1 MAKVYLEDYNQ
12 RYRREVVARLP
23 SPQRYIPIIRYAIER
38 YMMEDVN
45 SIDAVYIE
53 VTYAP
58 IVFYC
63 GSKYVLRDKFHSAEE
78 GTYIRVQYP
87 DVSVYFKDHQSYG
100 VDDFFVLLVTDAVC
114 LEYNLI
120 CRISAKIIE
129 NSDSDAYPYM
139 WDYSYLCEL

>member
-12 RYRREVVARLP
+12 HYRREVVARLP
-23 SPQRYIPIIRYAIER
+23 SLQRCIPIIRYAIER

-53 VTYAP
+53 VTYVP
-58 IVFYC
+58 NVFYR
-63 GSKYVLRDKFHSAEE
+63 GSKYALRHRLHSAEE

-87 DVSVYFKDHQSYG
+87 DVDVYFKDHRNYG

-114 LEYNLI
+114 LEYDRI
-120 CRISAKIIE
+120 CRISVEIIK
-129 NSDSDAYPYM
+129 NLDSDAHFCER
-139 WDYSYLCEL
+139 DYSYLCEL

>member
-1 MAKVYLEDYNQ
+1 MAKVYLENYSQ
-12 RYRREVVARLP
+12 HYRREVVAGLP

-63 GSKYVLRDKFHSAEE
+63 GSKYALRYKIHSAEDA
-78 GTYIRVQYP
+78 YVRVQYP
-87 DVSVYFKDHQSYG
+87 DIGVYFKDYWNYG
-100 VDDFFVLLVTDAVC
+100 VYGHFVLLVTDAVC

-120 CRISAKIIE
+120 CRISVKIIKK
-129 NSDSDAYPYM
+129 SDSDAYLYM
-139 WDYSYLCEL
+139 CGYSYLCEL